1 MLGFMATQFTVL
13 LPVCEGEIWRVEI
26 VWPNGAVH
34 HFGKFVSEKDA
45 VDWIT
50 AHSRLTRPAEET
62 SPPTAPSE

>member
-1 MLGFMATQFTVL
+1 MATQCTVL
-13 LPVCEGEIWRVEI
+13 LPVREGEIWRVKI

-34 HFGKFVSEKDA
+34 HFGKFISNEDA

-50 AHSRLTRPAEET
+50 AHSRLTMPAEET